1 MQVPPF
7 LLRRLYVKGSLKNT
21 EDGFRF
27 ELRNVLGAGYAEDLL
42 PLSID
47 GEEVPED
54 DASFVVEGELDG
66 PTLFSAVSAEQPFT
80 LALNK
85 TTTISVSGRTLA
97 PGEHRISMGFV
108 VVGLGEMALEVG
120 DDLADD

>member
-21 EDGFRF
+21 DDGFQF

-42 PLSID
+42 PLNVD
-47 GEEVPED
+47 GEEIPED
-54 DASFVVEGELDG
+54 EATFVIEGEPEG
-66 PTLFSAVSAEQPFT
+66 PTAFSAVSEEQPFT

-85 TTTISVSGRTLA
+85 TTTISVSGRTLE
-97 PGEHRISMGFV
+97 PGEHRITMGFV
-108 VVGLGEMALEVG
+108 VVGLGEMALEVA
-120 DDLADD
+120 DELAE